1 MPLAKPIRA
10 NQRKQHAAN
19 ARDRVVKLKGDI
31 FQSTTILCEFL
42 IFSSVTFMPALEPD
56 RCDRLA
62 LEDLN
67 LVKPRPGASTSSQLD
82 DRLASSRAQG
92 FESSAGTRNGGRF
105 WALIASSDVAEKAS
119 LVNFFFS
126 AQTWVILHTRRPW
139 LRLLATLTSR
149 GIPLSGPPNGVA
161 QNKTR
166 NAAHFDRLLMTRIQ
180 P

>member
-92 FESSAGTRNGGRF
+92 FESSGSRP
-105 WALIASSDVAEKAS
+105 
-119 LVNFFFS
+119 LVG
-126 AQTWVILHTRRPW
+126 Q
-139 LRLLATLTSR
+139 
-149 GIPLSGPPNGVA
+149 
-161 QNKTR
+161 
-166 NAAHFDRLLMTRIQ
+166 
-180 P
+180 